1 MIWRPTYQ
9 RRIAQLADGVATAIS
24 FFLAY
29 YGWSIFNSLTDIG
42 KRRRFDVSWE
52 SLWFVIVFSIIFVI
66 VLARLNAYSRQ
77 IFTSLENELKLIIK
91 ASIVGVFVFFAAYF
105 ILRIQYVPRAFILI
119 FIILNPLCLLLEKLT
134 FFYIDKSLQRKRKG
148 RERILIVGTGKRAAD
163 FVEAAQEK
171 WGMEI
176 MGFLSK
182 DEKEREK
189 KLLGKKIIGAYSDI
203 DDILR
208 ENIIDEVIICV
219 SEYELADT
227 KKILDICETE
237 GIQVRINSDF
247 FGHLVKSMSV
257 DYFYNRPIVSI
268 HTILHDEWALYTKRF
283 IDVAVSGILLLLS
296 LPLFLVIALLIKLT
310 SKGPIFFEWKLLG
323 RNKKPF
329 TSYKF
334 RTMVEN
340 AEEIEKELR
349 EKDINE
355 MNGVYFKLK
364 NDFRVTKIG
373 RFLRKFSLD
382 ELPQLYSVLKGDMS
396 LVGPRP
402 VRILEKD
409 ELHSWHRRRFSI
421 RPGVTSLWV
430 IKGKN
435 IISDFDEIAK
445 LDLQYI
451 DNWSLWLD
459 FKILFKTLP
468 ILILGKNI

>member
-9 RRIAQLADGVATAIS
+9 RRIAQLADGIATAVS
-24 FFLAY
+24 FILAY
-29 YGWSIFNSLTDIG
+29 YGWSLFNTLTDIG

-52 SLWFVIVFSIIFVI
+52 SLWFVLVFSIVLVI
-66 VLARLNAYSRQ
+66 ILTRLNAYSRQ

-91 ASIVGVFVFFAAYF
+91 ASIAGVFIFFAAFF
-105 ILRIQYVPRAFILI
+105 IFRFQYIPRAFILI
-119 FIILNPLCLLLEKLT
+119 FIVLNPLCLTLEKLT
-134 FFYIDKSLQRKRKG
+134 LFYIDRSLQKKRKG
-148 RERILIVGTGKRAAD
+148 RERILIIGSGERAVD
-163 FVEAAQEK
+163 FVKAAQEK
-171 WGMEI
+171 WGMKI
-176 MGFLSK
+176 IGFLSK
-182 DEKEREK
+182 KEEEKGRE
-189 KLLGKKIIGAYSDI
+189 LLGKKIIGAYSDI
-203 DDILR
+203 DNILS
-208 ENIIDEVIICV
+208 EYIIDEVIICV
-219 SEYELADT
+219 SEEELSET
-227 KKILDICETE
+227 KKILDACETE

-257 DYFYNRPIVSI
+257 DHILDRSIVSI
-268 HTILHDEWALYTKRF
+268 HTILHDEWALYTKRC
-283 IDVAVSGILLLLS
+283 IDIAVSGILLLLS
-296 LPLFLVIALLIKLT
+296 LPLLFVTALLVKLT
-310 SKGPIFFEWKLLG
+310 SKGPVFYKWKLLG
-323 RNKKPF
+323 RNRKPF

-364 NDFRVTKIG
+364 NDFRVTKVG
-373 RFLRKFSLD
+373 RLLRKFSLD
-382 ELPQLYSVLKGDMS
+382 ELPQLFSVLKGDMS

-402 VRILEKD
+402 VRIIEKD
-409 ELHSWHRRRFSI
+409 ELRSWHRRRFSI

-459 FKILFKTLP
+459 FKILFKTIP